1 LDFDKVSVVG
11 IMNADNLLNF
21 PDFRAYERSFQLMM
35 QVSGRA
41 GRKGKQ
47 GKVILQTGDPKNAVI
62 QYIKTNNYQALFQSE
77 LAVRKNFKYPPFFR
91 LIVISL
97 KHSDYKM
104 VNEAS
109 EKTAELLRQIFG
121 NRVLGP
127 EYPLVS
133 RIQNKYIKNIMLK
146 IERDKSAPQ
155 AKKYLTDSVNIIKS
169 NEKYKSVVISVNVD
183 PM

>member
-1 LDFDKVSVVG
+1 
-11 IMNADNLLNF
+11 
-21 PDFRAYERSFQLMM
+21 
-35 QVSGRA
+35 
-41 GRKGKQ
+41 
-47 GKVILQTGDPKNAVI
+47 
-62 QYIKTNNYQALFQSE
+62 
-77 LAVRKNFKYPPFFR
+77 
-91 LIVISL
+91 
-97 KHSDYKM
+97 M

-169 NEKYKSVVISVNVD
+169 NEKYKSVVISINVD